1 MDPVA
6 AQEAALQIRSRPSDL
21 FIVAIGED
29 PDVSSLVKM
38 ASPPVENN
46 VFMTTTPNALQ
57 AHLRALTDTV
67 CKGGRRG
74 SQFLHIF
81 MNTNMVRRVVK
92 VRKITNVVFG
102 ALSI

>member
-57 AHLRALTDTV
+57 AHLRSLTDTV

-74 SQFLHIF
+74 SQFLHI
-81 MNTNMVRRVVK
+81 
-92 VRKITNVVFG
+92 
-102 ALSI
+102 L

>member
-6 AQEAALQIRSRPSDL
+6 AQEAALQIRSRPADL

-29 PDVSSLVKM
+29 PDVSSLIQM

-46 VFMTTTPNALQ
+46 VFMTTTPNALE

-74 SQFLHIF
+74 SQFLHI
-81 MNTNMVRRVVK
+81 
-92 VRKITNVVFG
+92 
-102 ALSI
+102 L